1 MSAPAHIGL
10 DFDNTIAGYDR
21 VFLDAGIEAG
31 LLASGFTGTKKGIR
45 DAIRSGPE
53 GDIGW
58 QRLQGQVYGKLM
70 SRAAL
75 IEGVAEFLTQC
86 RERGVPV
93 SVISHKTEFG
103 HFDSERIDL
112 HGAARNWMTEH
123 GFFDAGRFA
132 IPEERV
138 YFEPDRA
145 GKIARISEVG
155 CSHFIDD
162 LAEVFDDPSFPE
174 DVDAILFAAGEDEPP
189 DGPFAA
195 CRDWNEISH
204 VVLG

>member
-1 MSAPAHIGL
+1 MPPPAHIGL
-10 DFDNTIAGYDR
+10 DFDNTVAGYDR
-21 VFLDAGIEAG
+21 VFLEAGREAG
-31 LLASGFTGTKKGIR
+31 LLPDAFIGTKKEIR

-75 IEGVAEFLTQC
+75 IEGVAEFLIQC

-103 HFDSERIDL
+103 HFDSERINL
-112 HGAARNWMTEH
+112 HQAARRWMTEH
-123 GFFDAGRFA
+123 GFFDAERFA

-138 YFEPDRA
+138 HFEPDRA
-145 GKIARISEVG
+145 GKIARICEVG

-162 LAEVFDDPSFPE
+162 LAEVFHDPSFPE

-189 DGPFAA
+189 EGPFAA